1 MALRDMSV
9 SPAAQV
15 SPERSPRGVHAHA
28 DTGDLL
34 LSIAALLFENGQ
46 TTQQTKAVVAELGTL
61 LGAQAEL
68 FPQWGELIVRIDEPG
83 GQENHVVSSVPTQVD
98 MRKVADT
105 MRVLDAVREGRL
117 DEGAARGEVAA
128 IARLPPVP
136 TIRFASFAA
145 AGAVALAIIFGA
157 AHWLTLV
164 LVALSAFAGA
174 CLRRWLGARS
184 HNLLVQ
190 PLSAALLAGL
200 IGAAAVH
207 LQLSSVL
214 RLVAVCPCMVLV
226 PGPHILNGTL
236 DLAHGRMVLGQARL
250 GFASLV
256 ILMICTGLL
265 AGLWIA
271 QCTLPVSGPSAPVPF
286 AFDVLAAGVAVAAY
300 GTFFSMRWRDLGVPV
315 VIGMLAHAC
324 RWVLLARAG
333 ASAETATFVACLV
346 VGVIAT
352 PVAHRLR
359 LPFAGLAF
367 ASVVSMVPG
376 VFVFRMASGLARAV
390 SLGSASA
397 PPLLDSA
404 IADGSTALLLIA
416 AMAFGLIIPK
426 LSIEHVWPRFFKQ

>member
-1 MALRDMSV
+1 MNASHALQPGTD
-9 SPAAQV
+9 
-15 SPERSPRGVHAHA
+15 RSPGEAHAHSDA
-28 DTGDLL
+28 GDLL
-34 LSIAALLFENGQ
+34 LSTATLLFENGQ
-46 TTQQTKAVVAELGTL
+46 TTEQTKAAIAELGAL
-61 LGAQAEL
+61 LGVEAAL
-68 FPQWGELIVRIDEPG
+68 FPQWGELIVRIDGAG
-83 GQENHVVSSVPTQVD
+83 GQENHVVSSMPTQVD
-98 MRKVADT
+98 MRKVADA
-105 MRVLDAVREGRL
+105 MRVLDAVREARV
-117 DEGAARGEVAA
+117 DAAGARREIAA
-128 IARLPPVP
+128 IARLPPVS
-136 TIRFASFAA
+136 TMRFASFAA

-157 AHWLTLV
+157 AYWLTFV
-164 LVALSAFAGA
+164 LVGLSAFAGA

-226 PGPHILNGTL
+226 PGPHILNGAL

-250 GFASLV
+250 WFASLV
-256 ILMICTGLL
+256 TLMICAGLL

-271 QCTLPVSGPSAPVPF
+271 QSTLPVSGPSSPVPF
-286 AFDVLAAGVAVAAY
+286 AYDVLAAGVAVAAY
-300 GTFFSMRWRDLGVPV
+300 GTFFAMRWRDLAVPI
-315 VIGMLAHAC
+315 VIGMVAHAC
-324 RWVLLARAG
+324 RWALMSRSG
-333 ASAETATFVACLV
+333 ASVETATFVACVV
-346 VGVIAT
+346 VGMIAT

-376 VFVFRMASGLARAV
+376 VFVFRMASGLASAV

-404 IADGSTALLLIA
+404 IADGCTALLLIA
-416 AMAFGLIIPK
+416 SMAFGLIIPK
-426 LSIEHVWPRFFKQ
+426 LTIEHVWPRFFKR

>member
-1 MALRDMSV
+1 MSASQAV
-9 SPAAQV
+9 HASAD
-15 SPERSPRGVHAHA
+15 RSPRDTHAYA
-28 DTGDLL
+28 NTGDLL
-34 LSIAALLFENGQ
+34 LSIATLLFENGQ
-46 TTQQTKAVVAELGTL
+46 TTERTNAAVEELGAS
-61 LGAQAEL
+61 LGVEAAL

-83 GQENHVVSSVPTQVD
+83 GHENHVVGSMPAQID

-105 MRVLDAVREGRL
+105 MRVVDAVHEARL
-117 DEGAARGEVAA
+117 DMTAARREVAA
-128 IARLPPVP
+128 IARLPPVS

-145 AGAVALAIIFGA
+145 AGAVALAVIFGA

-164 LVALSAFAGA
+164 LIALSAFAGA

-190 PLSAALLAGL
+190 PLSAALLSGL

-207 LQLSSVL
+207 LQFSSVL

-226 PGPHILNGTL
+226 PGPHILNGVL
-236 DLAHGRMVLGQARL
+236 DLAHGRMQLGQARL
-250 GFASLV
+250 WFASLV

-271 QCTLPVSGPSAPVPF
+271 QSTLPVSGPSTPVPF
-286 AFDVLAAGVAVAAY
+286 VFDVLAAGVAVAAY
-300 GTFFSMRWRDLGVPV
+300 GTFFAMRWRDLAIPV

-324 RWVLLARAG
+324 RWALLARTG
-333 ASAETATFVACLV
+333 ASVETATFVACLV
-346 VGVIAT
+346 VGLIAT

-376 VFVFRMASGLARAV
+376 VFVFRMASGLERAV

-397 PPLLDSA
+397 PQLLDSA
-404 IADGSTALLLIA
+404 IADGCTALLLVA

-426 LSIEHVWPRFFKQ
+426 LGIEHFWPRFFKR